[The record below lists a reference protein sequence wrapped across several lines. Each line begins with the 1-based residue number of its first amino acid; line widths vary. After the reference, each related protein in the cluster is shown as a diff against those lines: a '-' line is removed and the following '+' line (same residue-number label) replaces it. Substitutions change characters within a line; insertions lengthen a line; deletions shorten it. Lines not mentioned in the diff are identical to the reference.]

1 MLIKTKTRKCKLI
14 RTSHKFLTKL
24 CNIAIQINFIN
35 LILRDGLG
43 RCPKKKDIFCTKD
56 LIKFRQKCVL
66 AVSFNRDWFVCCK
79 FKIAQISLCQ
89 EKRKGWRRTKKWK
102 KRKSSWQSLRQTQK
116 ANDSGDQT
124 AKIRPP
130 VSNKLKALH
139 PRVCVCWWYSWHT
152 VRRAGKHVGSEGRPS
167 LRVLIED
174 VAREEHRVPVCAH
187 PPLLQLA
194 RRGFSVNCPQQS
206 QCRKIQVH
214 DGIVSFHESTYILSA
229 SKSSTK
235 RFSRCRYGAQQ
246 YVCTCVRDEL
256 LRQLW
261 VLHAWTDL
269 Q

>member
-139 PRVCVCWWYSWHT
+139 PRVCVLVIQLTYRT
-152 VRRAGKHVGSEGRPS
+152 AGRQTRREWGP
-167 LRVLIED
+167 
-174 VAREEHRVPVCAH
+174 PV
-187 PPLLQLA
+187 LA
-194 RRGFSVNCPQQS
+194 RSHWRRSARRTPSPRMCT
-206 QCRKIQVH
+206 
-214 DGIVSFHESTYILSA
+214 STTPPA
-229 SKSSTK
+229 
-235 RFSRCRYGAQQ
+235 R
-246 YVCTCVRDEL
+246 
-256 LRQLW
+256 
-261 VLHAWTDL
+261 
-269 Q
+269 

>member
-24 CNIAIQINFIN
+24 CNSAIQINFIN
-35 LILRDGLG
+35 LILRDRLG
-43 RCPKKKDIFCTKD
+43 RCPTKDIFCTKD

-66 AVSFNRDWFVCCK
+66 TVSFNRDWFVCCK

-102 KRKSSWQSLRQTQK
+102 NGNRLNSLWDRHKRRMIVATKRQRSDHQF
-116 ANDSGDQT
+116 QT
-124 AKIRPP
+124 
-130 VSNKLKALH
+130 NLKLYTH
-139 PRVCVCWWYSWHT
+139 VCVCWWYSWHT
-152 VRRAGKHVGSEGRPS
+152 VRRAGKQVGSEGRPS